1 MCFKTFGIFF
11 FFSGFLMLQS
21 CHSERSEME
30 TNESITAIQLDAA
43 QAAILVELPLSC
55 VQKEY
60 PNKLGQV
67 LGSDSDLKSPK
78 TLRPAFYGCFDW
90 HSAVHGHWM
99 LLKLLKE
106 YPDIPQAGRIREILQ
121 SHLSAENIL
130 IEKAF
135 FEDPNN
141 STFERTYGWAW
152 LLQLAAELHQ
162 WDDPLGKVLYQN
174 LLPLTQLISDKYKS
188 FLPKLLY
195 PIRVGE
201 HSNTAF
207 GLRLALDFAIASGDS
222 SLQKSIEDRSR
233 FFYLNDKGCP
243 LTWEPS
249 GFDFLSP
256 CLEEAALMKK
266 VLSPTEFEKWVKD
279 FLPEMLS
286 SDFQLEPARVSDR
299 KDGKLVHLDGLNFS
313 RAWCLYIIAAD
324 HPEWSHLNNI
334 ANAHIQFS
342 LPNLLED
349 SYEGGH
355 WLGSFA
361 LYAMMSRE

>member
-1 MCFKTFGIFF
+1 MCFKKIGIVLILT
-11 FFSGFLMLQS
+11 GIILLQS
-21 CHSERSEME
+21 CNPEPAAME
-30 TNESITAIQLDAA
+30 SNVPVPAIQLDSA
-43 QAAILVELPLSC
+43 QADILVELPLSC

-67 LGSDSDLKSPK
+67 LGGDADLKSPK
-78 TLRPAFYGCFDW
+78 ELRPAFYGCFDW

-99 LLKLLKE
+99 LLRILKL
-106 YPDIPQAGRIREILQ
+106 YPDLPQAGRIREILQ
-121 SHLSAENIL
+121 THLSAENIV

-162 WDDPLGKVLYQN
+162 WDDPIGRELYQN
-174 LLPLTQLISDKYKS
+174 LLPLTSLISEKYQT

-207 GLRLALDFAIASGDS
+207 GLRLALDFATATADS
-222 SLQKSIEDRSR
+222 SLQHSIEERSR
-233 FFYLNDKGCP
+233 FFYQNDKGCQ
-243 LTWEPS
+243 LGWEPS

-266 VLSPTEFEKWVKD
+266 ILSKDEFEIWIKN
-279 FLPEMLS
+279 FLPAILNA
-286 SDFQLEPARVSDR
+286 DFQLEPAKVSDR
-299 KDGKLVHLDGLNFS
+299 SDGKLVHLDGLNFS
-313 RAWCLYIIAAD
+313 RAWCLNIIEAD
-324 HPEWSHLNNI
+324 HPEWSHLHQI

-342 LPNLLED
+342 LPNLFED

-361 LYAMMSRE
+361 LYALMSRE

>member
-1 MCFKTFGIFF
+1 MCVKKLGIFLF
-11 FFSGFLMLQS
+11 FTGILMMQS
-21 CHSERSEME
+21 CTSEQSKME
-30 TNESITAIQLDAA
+30 TNESMPAIQLDAA

-106 YPDIPQAGRIREILQ
+106 YPDIPQTAGIREILQ
-121 SHLSAENIL
+121 THLSAENIL

-135 FEDPNN
+135 FEDSNN

-152 LLQLAAELHQ
+152 LLQLAAELHS
-162 WDDPLGKVLYQN
+162 WDDPLGKKLYQN
-174 LLPLTQLISDKYKS
+174 LLPLTALISEKYQI

-207 GLRLALDFAIASGDS
+207 GLRLALDFAIATGDS

-233 FFYLNDKGCP
+233 FFYLKDKGCP
-243 LTWEPS
+243 LSWEPS

-266 VLSPTEFEKWVKD
+266 VLSKTEFDTWIRE
-279 FLPEMLS
+279 FLPELLNPE
-286 SDFQLEPARVSDR
+286 FKLEPARVSDR
-299 KDGKLVHLDGLNFS
+299 TDGKLVHLDGLNFS
-313 RAWCLYIIAAD
+313 RAWCLFIISSD
-324 HPEWSHLNNI
+324 KSEWSHLNKI
-334 ANAHIQFS
+334 ANTHIQFS

-361 LYAMMSRE
+361 LYALMSAK